1 MSRQIEH
8 SGVVERTDAQTVYVK
23 ITSQSACAGCHAR
36 QACGM
41 SECEEKIISVRTADA
56 ARYAAGDSVSVGV
69 RRGIG
74 MRAVAVAYLGALL
87 VLLVVLFAANLLLGW
102 SEGMSAL
109 AAVAGVALYYAAL
122 WLFRRKIEHTIH
134 FTITKI

>member
-1 MSRQIEH
+1 MVQQIEH
-8 SGVVERTDAQTVYVK
+8 SGVVERADARTVYVK
-23 ITSQSACAGCHAR
+23 ITSQSACGSCHAR

-41 SECEEKIISVRTADA
+41 AESEEKIVAVRTADA
-56 ARYAAGDSVSVGV
+56 ARYASGDSVSVGV

-74 MRAVAVAYLGALL
+74 MRAVALAYVGALL
-87 VLLVVLFAANLLLGW
+87 VLLAVLVAANLLLGW

-109 AAVAGVALYYAAL
+109 AAVAGVALYYVVL

-134 FTITKI
+134 FTINKI

>member
-1 MSRQIEH
+1 
-8 SGVVERTDAQTVYVK
+8 
-23 ITSQSACAGCHAR
+23 
-36 QACGM
+36 M

-56 ARYAAGDSVSVGV
+56 ARYAAGDSVIVGV

-102 SEGMSAL
+102 SEGVSAL